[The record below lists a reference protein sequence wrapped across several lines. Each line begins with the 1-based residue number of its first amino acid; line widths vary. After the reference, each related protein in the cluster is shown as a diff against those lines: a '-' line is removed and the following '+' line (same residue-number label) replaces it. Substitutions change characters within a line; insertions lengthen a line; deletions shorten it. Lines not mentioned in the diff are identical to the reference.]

1 MAVDAAPPLLTFFQA
16 VLLGLS
22 AGLVYDLLRALRLRL
37 PRLTAPLDILYC
49 LTAGAAAFLFI
60 LRRAQGQLRV
70 YMLPGRCRRACGCSF
85 GSWPGRCGR
94 CGTSGWIP
102 WLFCCIWRP
111 FLRRERR
118 QSVKK
123 LADTEKISFI
133 LSGNAIQ

>member
-49 LTAGAAAFLFI
+49 LTAGAAAFLFL

-70 YMLPGRCRRACGCSF
+70 YMLLG
-85 GSWPGRCGR
+85 
-94 CGTSGWIP
+94 
-102 WLFCCIWRP
+102 
-111 FLRRERR
+111 RERR